1 MFRLR
6 FLWIGRTQ
14 ESYLQEGLRLYLQR
28 IQHYAPT
35 AVEEIKS
42 LSRWQALPEA
52 QRKSAETAALVER
65 LNSGDLCI
73 LLDEQGQQLDSI
85 GLSTWLENFKLQ
97 AIPQVTFIIG
107 GAYGVDRSA
116 FPKQTRQLSLS
127 LMTFSHQ
134 MVRLILVEQVY
145 RAFTILNGEPYH
157 HR

>member
-14 ESYLQEGLRLYLQR
+14 ESYLQEGLRFYLQR

-65 LNSGDLCI
+65 LHSGDLCI

>member
-97 AIPQVTFIIG
+97 AIPQVTFVIG